1 MSIDDSFCC
10 CYLCYL
16 LWLCFQTHS
25 QLYWLMYQRYTFP
38 TTWWRCSPMIWRL
51 NWLWSAEASFVFTVL
66 IEFPFVRQ
74 GFCFVDFVLL
84 LNWLSQCQFVD
95 WFVGSVFVNWFS
107 SLNSFVCL
115 SSFFTLRR
123 FVCVCVCVWAASISL
138 LILTCVIIKRVNIWY
153 HGYCIWSFTV
163 LLGLSFVNIPLS
175 TSISC
180 CQVMKQLSIV
190 SWLIFKCSAKVIWA
204 DFFPFFFFLTCRR
217 REITG
222 KNIFPFL
229 MCPWVLMISN
239 YTVFL

>member
-1 MSIDDSFCC
+1 MLLCHFPLWDSAASLENAKCELKGKSEISCWKKKKDKNFKVEMSIDDSFCC

-25 QLYWLMYQRYTFP
+25 QLYWLMYQRYTFL

-66 IEFPFVRQ
+66 VEFPFVRQ

-123 FVCVCVCVWAASISL
+123 FVCV
-138 LILTCVIIKRVNIWY
+138 RVR
-153 HGYCIWSFTV
+153 V
-163 LLGLSFVNIPLS
+163 
-175 TSISC
+175 SC
-180 CQVMKQLSIV
+180 
-190 SWLIFKCSAKVIWA
+190 
-204 DFFPFFFFLTCRR
+204 
-217 REITG
+217 
-222 KNIFPFL
+222 
-229 MCPWVLMISN
+229 
-239 YTVFL
+239 